1 MAEKLLSNQLD
12 VIICDDDL
20 LAGAVYRAAKKMNI
34 SIPADI
40 AVIGFNDTVLCQ
52 YLDPEL
58 STIRI
63 PADMI
68 GNLAVSMLI
77 NKTQDSPSVVNSF
90 LIDLMY
96 IERESTI

>member
-1 MAEKLLSNQLD
+1 
-12 VIICDDDL
+12 
-20 LAGAVYRAAKKMNI
+20 
-34 SIPADI
+34 
-40 AVIGFNDTVLCQ
+40 
-52 YLDPEL
+52 
-58 STIRI
+58 
-63 PADMI
+63 MI